1 MRLAFPTASDL
12 GSLFVWAKRLVE
24 DLNRLQS
31 IDELQTASDDADA
44 AAKNIRVGGAYVS
57 TDGIVRRRVA

>member
-31 IDELQTASDDADA
+31 IDELQS
-44 AAKNIRVGGAYVS
+44 KL
-57 TDGIVRRRVA
+57 RRA